1 MYLAVAVALPAA
13 VIRRVRALSD
23 DSSEDPK
30 KVSISIA
37 YRVAAE
43 LGVGVEDAQEAISNL
58 VTGRE
63 FSFMTAGLSSQ
74 YLWFEAQAPTNTL
87 HLI

>member
-1 MYLAVAVALPAA
+1 M
-13 VIRRVRALSD
+13 
-23 DSSEDPK
+23 
-30 KVSISIA
+30 
-37 YRVAAE
+37 AAE

-74 YLWFEAQAPTNTL
+74 YLWSEAQAPTNTL

>member
-1 MYLAVAVALPAA
+1 M
-13 VIRRVRALSD
+13 
-23 DSSEDPK
+23 
-30 KVSISIA
+30 
-37 YRVAAE
+37 AAE